1 MVKYHR
7 AKQERKFNAEI
18 RAIEKDGKKTLT
30 GLIPYDSASED
41 MGFIEII
48 KPGAFVKSINEMKR
62 IFALWNHDDR
72 QVLGNTENGTLKFT
86 DTPAGL
92 LAEVTLNDTTYAQDA
107 WLQVQSG
114 NVRTMSFGFSVLKED
129 YDYSGEKPVRFLI
142 EVRLYE
148 VSFGVPFPAYA
159 ETMSV
164 AEVRSA
170 YNKLTDDEK
179 QVIKKLLE
187 PIIDDEKKEQREEG
201 ISAESADNTIAEV
214 NATKAIQS
222 PDTLRKLALYE
233 AKIKLYKEID
243 L

>member
-18 RAIEKDGKKTLT
+18 RAIEQDGKKILT
-30 GLIPYDSASED
+30 GLIPYNSASED

-48 KPGAFVKSINEMKR
+48 KPGAFAKSIIEMKR
-62 IFALWNHDDR
+62 IFALWNHDNR
-72 QVLGNTENGTLKFT
+72 QVLGNTENGTLKLT

-92 LAEVTLNDTTYAQDA
+92 VAEVVLNDTSYAQDA

-114 NVRTMSFGFSVLKED
+114 NVITMSFSFSTIKED
-129 YDYSGEKPVRFLI
+129 FDYSGEKPIRYLI

-159 ETMSV
+159 ETLSV

-170 YNKLTDDEK
+170 YNKLTQEEK
-179 QVIKKLLE
+179 EVIKKLLE
-187 PIIDDEKKEQREEG
+187 PIITENREQET
-201 ISAESADNTIAEV
+201 SAESADDKKAEI
-214 NATKAIQS
+214 NATEAVQS
-222 PDTLRKLALYE
+222 SDTLRKLALYE
-233 AKIKLYKEID
+233 AKVKFYKEIE